1 MSDFKQRFMRRYIA
15 EVRQC
20 LVKMEADLAPFEHLT
35 EVLLDAR
42 ARGAMIFLMGNGGS
56 ASTASH
62 FASDLA
68 KGTISEGAPRFRA
81 VSLADN
87 IPQILAWA
95 NDASYEDIFVEQL
108 KNLMR
113 PGDVVIGISGSGNSP
128 NVLRAVAYAK
138 ARGAVTIG
146 LTGFEGGKLA
156 GLADFAYIVPLHY
169 MQQIEDIHL
178 LIEHMITS
186 TIREEAAQ
194 VG

>member
-1 MSDFKQRFMRRYIA
+1 MSDFKQGFMDRYLEDVI
-15 EVRQC
+15 QC
-20 LVKMEADLAPFEHLT
+20 LRKMQADLAPFEHLT

-42 ARGAMIFLMGNGGS
+42 ARGATIFLMGNGGS

-81 VSLADN
+81 ISLADN
-87 IPQILAWA
+87 IPQLLAWA

-108 KNLMR
+108 KNLLS

-128 NVLRAVAYAK
+128 NVLKAVRYAK
-138 ARGAVTIG
+138 EQGATTIG
-146 LTGFEGGKLA
+146 LTGFKGGKLA
-156 GLADFAYIVPLHY
+156 TLADLVYVVPLHY

-186 TIREEAAQ
+186 AIREEAGQ